1 MNTDHADTDHADAD
15 DPPLPVERI
24 ALTVGAA
31 ASTGVAAPGTAP
43 GTAIGPAPGT
53 DGTRCDRWLADALPE
68 MSRSRIKALMLDGM
82 VTINGE
88 TVKEPKT
95 PVKPG
100 ARITIDV
107 PPPEPATPRPQAIAL
122 TILHEDDNLIVIDKP
137 AGLAVHPAPGSP
149 DGTLVNALLAH
160 CADTLSG
167 IGGVARPGIV
177 HRLDK
182 ETSGL
187 IVCAKTDR
195 AHAEL
200 SRQFAEHSAGRRYIA
215 VCWGTPSPSEGTID
229 APIGRDPR
237 ERKRMAVVSG
247 GGKRA
252 VTHYRVEKRLGLG
265 ASRIAC
271 RLETGRTHQIRVHLT
286 HIGHPLIGDPV
297 YGRATTARRGRLSPR
312 GRDAAET
319 FARQAL
325 HAAELSFDH
334 PEDGRRMTFECPLP
348 GDMAALIEA
357 LEAPTV

>member
-1 MNTDHADTDHADAD
+1 MNADPADGG
-15 DPPLPVERI
+15 DPPPPAERI
-24 ALTVGAA
+24 AVTVEPEAGGA
-31 ASTGVAAPGTAP
+31 
-43 GTAIGPAPGT
+43 
-53 DGTRCDRWLADALPE
+53 RCDRWLADALPE
-68 MSRSRIKALMLDGM
+68 MSRSRIKALMLDGA
-82 VTINGE
+82 VTMDGE
-88 TVKEPKT
+88 TVEEPKT

-122 TILHEDDNLIVIDKP
+122 TILHEDDSLIVIDKP

-160 CADTLSG
+160 CAGTLSG

-195 AHAEL
+195 AHGEL
-200 SRQFAEHSAGRRYIA
+200 SRQFAEHSAGRRYVA

-237 ERKRMAVVSG
+237 ERKRMAVVAG
-247 GGKRA
+247 GSGKRA
-252 VTHYRVEKRLGLG
+252 VTQYRVEKRLGLG

-312 GRDAAET
+312 GRDAAEA

-334 PEDGRRMTFECPLP
+334 PKDGRRLTFECPLP
-348 GDMAALIEA
+348 ADMTALIAA
-357 LEAPTV
+357 LEAPAT